1 MLVLGL
7 ILILLSAGTVIGV
20 LASGTDDKAV
30 LYGDTLHMPTLVVF
44 LAGAATLLVFIMG
57 LELVRSGIRRAN
69 ENRKT
74 KKRLRKLEAREEQRT
89 EPGSAPAT
97 PREGDDTG
105 TDSHPGTRHRDEHRD
120 EHRDR
125 DLDDDTHHH
134 RRGHPHRPGHRGRA
148 VPSAAA
154 ALTLTAT
161 GSASVRAA
169 PVRLGR
175 DR

>member
-74 KKRLRKLEAREEQRT
+74 KKRLRKLEAQEEQRT

-105 TDSHPGTRHRDEHRD
+105 TDTHPGT
-120 EHRDR
+120 
-125 DLDDDTHHH
+125 DTDTGTSTGTGTSTTTPTTTAEDT
-134 RRGHPHRPGHRGRA
+134 RTDPGTAGGPYQA
-148 VPSAAA
+148 PPPPS
-154 ALTLTAT
+154 
-161 GSASVRAA
+161 R
-169 PVRLGR
+169 
-175 DR
+175 

>member
-57 LELVRSGIRRAN
+57 LELLRSGIRRAN

-74 KKRLRKLEAREEQRT
+74 KKRLRTLEAREEQRT
-89 EPGSAPAT
+89 EPGSTPAT
-97 PREGDDTG
+97 PDEGDARTDTG
-105 TDSHPGTRHRDEHRD
+105 TSTGTGTGTGTTAPTTTEDTRTDPGTQ
-120 EHRDR
+120 
-125 DLDDDTHHH
+125 
-134 RRGHPHRPGHRGRA
+134 GGPYQAPPP
-148 VPSAAA
+148 PS
-154 ALTLTAT
+154 
-161 GSASVRAA
+161 R
-169 PVRLGR
+169 
-175 DR
+175 

>member
-69 ENRKT
+69 ESRKT
-74 KKRLRKLEAREEQRT
+74 KKRLRTLEAREEQRT

-97 PREGDDTG
+97 PDTG
-105 TDSHPGTRHRDEHRD
+105 TSTGTGTGTGTTAPTTTAEDTRTDPGTP
-120 EHRDR
+120 
-125 DLDDDTHHH
+125 
-134 RRGHPHRPGHRGRA
+134 GGPHQAPPP
-148 VPSAAA
+148 PS
-154 ALTLTAT
+154 
-161 GSASVRAA
+161 R
-169 PVRLGR
+169 
-175 DR
+175 

>member
-57 LELVRSGIRRAN
+57 LELLRSGIRRAN

-74 KKRLRKLEAREEQRT
+74 KKRLRTLEAREEKRT
-89 EPGSAPAT
+89 EPVAPAT
-97 PREGDDTG
+97 PDAGEEPTPAPTPGRAPGAATTAPTTTTAEDTR
-105 TDSHPGTRHRDEHRD
+105 TDPGTA
-120 EHRDR
+120 
-125 DLDDDTHHH
+125 
-134 RRGHPHRPGHRGRA
+134 GGPYQAPPP
-148 VPSAAA
+148 PS
-154 ALTLTAT
+154 
-161 GSASVRAA
+161 R
-169 PVRLGR
+169 
-175 DR
+175 

>member
-57 LELVRSGIRRAN
+57 LELLRSGIRRAN

-74 KKRLRKLEAREEQRT
+74 KKRLRTLEAREEKRT
-89 EPGSAPAT
+89 EPAT
-97 PREGDDTG
+97 PDAGDDTRTDTG
-105 TDSHPGTRHRDEHRD
+105 TSTGAGTTAPTTTTAEDTRTDPGTA
-120 EHRDR
+120 
-125 DLDDDTHHH
+125 
-134 RRGHPHRPGHRGRA
+134 GGPYQAPPP
-148 VPSAAA
+148 PS
-154 ALTLTAT
+154 
-161 GSASVRAA
+161 R
-169 PVRLGR
+169 
-175 DR
+175 